1 MSSQQTVHVLNQPY
15 RIPFN
20 LQAWPAI
27 IGCILLIAYQ
37 LGLLRIFFPLLSGF
51 DLSWRVAYYGFW
63 LATLSVATLAL
74 VADRTLLLK
83 ATPVLVFTFFCLSL
97 ISMHEIGTIEKN
109 YIVAMGIVAAVTILA
124 LASNPIALLRFSA
137 AVTTLF
143 SFVCLA
149 EMPFPDGF
157 TTADGRAAGFGVN
170 PNVAAAM
177 IVLGYSASVW
187 ALPRWVKAPFAVLT
201 VAATAATLSRST
213 LLVLMAVIAF
223 QIVGAAANGL
233 RSGIRLKVGRSVWAS
248 VALAMILSVWF
259 VFAMA
264 VNDRIPVAAAGSFN
278 GLTRLSE
285 AVTDALASVE
295 AAVKAAGPRKTGASV
310 PGQVN
315 TGVLERNELV
325 AVAQEQEGTN
335 SAASRALLLKLAWL
349 SYLEHPQM
357 GRGLEAAHALAPHN
371 SFLLFPIAFGH
382 IGWVVPFGFLALAV
396 CYIRRWE
403 QGAYPLGLAG
413 LLFFSHDV
421 LIFPGMLMP
430 ITLAQAA
437 LIASSKHSGDQYPDI
452 SRAIIKTSWA
462 GLVLFAAGTLALHLW
477 YTDRTIGQIDKETI
491 IAGPGLSYHAPYPA
505 SAMPGMIRLGVSSEP
520 PGKAPRMME
529 DGVPLPGVPARV
541 PVVEAHGAGLFAIWR
556 RTTLVLSAS
565 NNSDPRTNGRD
576 YALDSPASVHPLML
590 AVMAAMLVWC
600 AILSYCWRPTTGWKD

>member
-1 MSSQQTVHVLNQPY
+1 M
-15 RIPFN
+15 
-20 LQAWPAI
+20 I
-27 IGCILLIAYQ
+27 IGCALLIAYQ
-37 LGLLRIFFPLLSGF
+37 LRLVQIFFPLLSGF
-51 DLSWRVAYYGFW
+51 DLSWRLSYYGFW
-63 LATLSVATLAL
+63 VVTLSVATLIL
-74 VADRTLLLK
+74 VVERSLILK
-83 ATPVLVFTFFCLSL
+83 AAPVLGFAFFCLAL
-97 ISMHEIGTIEKN
+97 ISIHDIGAVEKN
-109 YIVAMGIVAAVTILA
+109 YIVAMGIVATVTILA
-124 LASNPIALLRFSA
+124 LASNPITLLRFSA
-137 AVTTLF
+137 SVTALF
-143 SFVCLA
+143 SFACLA
-149 EMPFPDGF
+149 EMPFVDGF
-157 TTADGRAAGFGVN
+157 TTSAGRAAGFGVN

-187 ALPRWVKAPFAVLT
+187 ALPRWAKVPYAVLT

-213 LLVLMAVIAF
+213 LLVLMAVIIF
-223 QIVGAAANGL
+223 QIVGAAAKGL
-233 RSGIRLKVGRSVWAS
+233 RSRIRPKVGNSVWAS
-248 VALAMILSVWF
+248 VGLALVLSGWF

-278 GLTRLSE
+278 GLARLNE
-285 AVTDALASVE
+285 AVTNALASIE
-295 AAVKAAGPRKTGASV
+295 ADVKAVEPRKIRVSA
-310 PGQVN
+310 PGRVN
-315 TGVLERNELV
+315 TGIVERNELV
-325 AVAQEQEGTN
+325 TVAQEQGATN
-335 SAASRALLLKLAWL
+335 SAVSRALLLKLAWL
-349 SYLEHPQM
+349 SYLEYPQT

-382 IGWVVPFGFLALAV
+382 VGWVVPLGFLALAV

-413 LLFFSHDV
+413 LLFFSHDI
-421 LIFPGMLMP
+421 LIFPGMLMS

-437 LIASSKHSGDQYPDI
+437 LIASSKQTENQYPDI
-452 SRAIIKTSWA
+452 SRTIIKTSWA
-462 GLVLFAAGTLALHLW
+462 GLALFATGTLALHLW
-477 YTDRTIGQIDKETI
+477 HTDRTVSQIDKETI
-491 IAGPGLSYHAPYPA
+491 VAGPGLSYHAPYPA